1 MLLLAALTACSDL
14 PHGRPALARPAT
26 RPDHEL
32 RGGSASQ
39 NHGASQLV
47 AVAGAQ
53 QLVVV
58 EEDLPAPPSRRR
70 LPELPK
76 LTPFAQICVNLVMW
90 WALNVVFNLANK
102 QCLNSWPHP
111 WALACMHLAVG
122 SVCMLPLYVPLPR
135 GRLPSGEP
143 RPWTPTRE
151 WPRLGKAEWATLL
164 PVMGLLS
171 VGHVTSTLAPAF
183 GTVAFSNIVKTA
195 EPLFTCVCSMLL
207 FRRTYTWKVYAALL
221 MVVAGVALVSCRDVN
236 FSSFSLGAGM
246 ISNAAFALYSIRAKQ
261 AMQAH
266 PTVLGPRTA
275 YALLTMGSCVALAPL
290 AIVMEG
296 CRVGA
301 SRLASASGKA
311 AAARLAGWR
320 LCGLLVFTGVVQY
333 LSNEI
338 AFCTLSMIHPVTYA
352 VANTLKRSI
361 VVASSLIFFKQRLP
375 PSGYAGAC
383 MAIVG
388 AFLYSLHAVR

>member
-1 MLLLAALTACSDL
+1 MFGCIAVALAATSKLSQS
-14 PHGRPALARPAT
+14 RPAVAKPAT
-26 RPDHEL
+26 RPDRGL
-32 RGGSASQ
+32 R
-39 NHGASQLV
+39 V
-47 AVAGAQ
+47 Q

-58 EEDLPAPPSRRR
+58 EEPQAPPARRR

-111 WALACMHLAVG
+111 WALACTHLAVG
-122 SVCMLPLYVPLPR
+122 SACMLPLYAPLPR
-135 GRLPSGEP
+135 GRWPSGAA
-143 RPWTPTRE
+143 RSWTPTRE

-164 PVMGLLS
+164 PVMVLLS

-195 EPLFTCVCSMLL
+195 EPLFTCGCSMVL
-207 FRRTYTWKVYAALL
+207 FQRAYTWPVYAALL

-246 ISNAAFALYSIRAKQ
+246 VSNAAFALYSIRGKQ

-266 PTVLGPRTA
+266 PTVLRPRTA

-290 AIVMEG
+290 ALVMEG
-296 CRVGA
+296 CGVGA
-301 SRLASASGKA
+301 SRLASVSTKA
-311 AAARLAGWR
+311 VAERLVGWR
-320 LCGLLVFTGVVQY
+320 LCGLLLFTGVVNY

-361 VVASSLIFFKQRLP
+361 VVASSLIFFKQCLSR
-375 PSGYAGAC
+375 SGYAGAC

-388 AFLYSLHAVR
+388 AFLYSLHAVQ

>member
-1 MLLLAALTACSDL
+1 MLLAALLIVAASEL

-26 RPDHEL
+26 RPDREL
-32 RGGSASQ
+32 RGG
-39 NHGASQLV
+39 GASPDHASPQLV

-58 EEDLPAPPSRRR
+58 EETPALPARRR

-76 LTPFAQICVNLVMW
+76 LTPFAQICVNLMMW

-122 SVCMLPLYVPLPR
+122 SACMLPLYVPLPR
-135 GRLPSGEP
+135 GRSPSGEP
-143 RPWTPTRE
+143 RPWVPTRE
-151 WPRLGKAEWATLL
+151 LPRLGRAEWATLL

-207 FRRTYTWKVYAALL
+207 FRRTFTWPVYAALL

-266 PTVLGPRTA
+266 PAVLGPRTA

-290 AIVMEG
+290 ALVMEG
-296 CRVGA
+296 CGVGA
-301 SRLASASGKA
+301 SRLASASST
-311 AAARLAGWR
+311 AARLAGWR
-320 LCGLLVFTGVVQY
+320 LCALLVFTGVVQY
-333 LSNEI
+333 VSNEI

-361 VVASSLIFFKQRLP
+361 VVASSLVFFKQRLP
-375 PSGYAGAC
+375 LSGYAGAC